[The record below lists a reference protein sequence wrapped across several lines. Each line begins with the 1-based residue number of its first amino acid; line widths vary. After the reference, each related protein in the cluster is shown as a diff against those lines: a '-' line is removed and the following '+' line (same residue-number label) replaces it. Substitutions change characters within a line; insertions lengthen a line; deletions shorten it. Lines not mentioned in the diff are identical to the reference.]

1 MHGST
6 PVGEVSPLVA
16 QENVLPFL
24 RACCGIAPT
33 YLSLGNHELYLTEE
47 DLRRIEAT
55 GVVVLDNEYVAVHSV
70 GVLIGGLT
78 SGYVMRQRA
87 HLSSHRLTD
96 STERDI
102 VFTSWLSDFAAQPGF
117 KILLSHHPEY
127 YPFIPSKVNLILSG
141 HAHGGQWRF
150 YDPFKRIW
158 RGVLAPGQGWFPK
171 WTKGV
176 YDGRL
181 VVSAGLCNTT
191 RIPRINNPTE
201 IVYIEP

>member
-1 MHGST
+1 MT
-6 PVGEVSPLVA
+6 L
-16 QENVLPFL
+16 
-24 RACCGIAPT
+24 IA
-33 YLSLGNHELYLTEE
+33 
-47 DLRRIEAT
+47 DT
-55 GVVVLDNEYVAVHSV
+55 GVVVLDNEWITAREA

-78 SGYVMRQRA
+78 SGYVMRQRKMF
-87 HLSSHRLTD
+87 LSTDRKSHD
-96 STERDI
+96 YGSADHD
-102 VFTSWLSDFAAQPGF
+102 VDTSWLSDFAAQPGF

-127 YPFIPSKVNLILSG
+127 YPFIPNAISLIAAG

-171 WTKGV
+171 WTRGV
-176 YDGRL
+176 YDRRL

>member
-6 PVGEVSPLVA
+6 PVGEASPLVA

-24 RACCGIAPT
+24 SACCGIAPT

-47 DLRRIEAT
+47 DLALIADT
-55 GVVVLDNEYVAVHSV
+55 GVVVLDNEWRAVTADL
-70 GVLIGGLT
+70 LIGGLT

-87 HLSSHRLTD
+87 HLSSHRLTA

-102 VFTSWLSDFAAQPGF
+102 VSTSWLSDFAAQPGF

-127 YPFIPSKVNLILSG
+127 YPLVPSKVNLILSG

-176 YDGRL
+176 YDGKL
-181 VVSAGLCNTT
+181 VVSAGLSNTT
-191 RIPRINNPTE
+191 WIPRINNLTE